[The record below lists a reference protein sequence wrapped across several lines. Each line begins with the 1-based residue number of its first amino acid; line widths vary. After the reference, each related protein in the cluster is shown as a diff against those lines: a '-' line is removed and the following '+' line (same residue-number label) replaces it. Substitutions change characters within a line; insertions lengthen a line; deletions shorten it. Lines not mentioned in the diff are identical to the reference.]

1 VKDLDIFNE
10 AYDLKDIVIIDNS
23 VLSFIYHLE
32 NGIPIVPYYNEDKDG
47 SLYVVGL
54 YLMHIYKE
62 DDLREANKKYINLDS
77 FLKEAKERNDENS
90 TIKEESISVENNN
103 ININNNMENNNRNN
117 TPIKLDLNIKDMDK
131 PEKVSQKCCSYRKN
145 SQSIS
150 IKNETKSPYQR
161 KLISQSKLMNM
172 YYSINDKY
180 KSNYSS
186 KNIFEANKDKRNFST
201 DEEKEIEEI
210 EENKNICNFYLK
222 NRHLS
227 FEEMPENETITFK
240 YSNKTC
246 CNFLDLNLVRS
257 NFYSNFSDEENI

>member
-1 VKDLDIFNE
+1 
-10 AYDLKDIVIIDNS
+10 
-23 VLSFIYHLE
+23 
-32 NGIPIVPYYNEDKDG
+32 
-47 SLYVVGL
+47 
-54 YLMHIYKE
+54 
-62 DDLREANKKYINLDS
+62 
-77 FLKEAKERNDENS
+77 
-90 TIKEESISVENNN
+90 
-103 ININNNMENNNRNN
+103 
-117 TPIKLDLNIKDMDK
+117 
-131 PEKVSQKCCSYRKN
+131 
-145 SQSIS
+145 
-150 IKNETKSPYQR
+150 
-161 KLISQSKLMNM
+161 MNM

-201 DEEKEIEEI
+201 DEEKEIKEI

-227 FEEMPENETITFK
+227 LEEMPENETITFK